1 MVLSQDYIPRI
12 ADVFVEQSLRRTG
25 ALLIEGPKGCG
36 KTATARHHAES
47 EIKVDID
54 PDVEISMGVDP
65 ALVLQGPTPR
75 VLDEW
80 QAQPKLWDVVRHEID
95 GRGQPGQFIL
105 TGSTAPA
112 EAVQGHSGAGRFSR
126 LTMHTMTLAESG
138 ESTGQA
144 SLLNMVKGEAPRVGK
159 TELTIHDLAERI
171 CRGGWPGF
179 LRLSVADAQAN
190 LRDYVRTIVELD
202 ISTPDKVKRNPARVL
217 RIMRSLARGIGTEM
231 STTAIATDAELHRE
245 TAIDYLDSLERI
257 FISQDQPAWSQ
268 SLRSRTPLRKAAK
281 RHFADPALAVAALQK
296 QPDDLLHD
304 FEFFGQLCE
313 SLVVHELRAL
323 TNEPVYHAR
332 LGDGTEVD
340 AITTLAGRTVL
351 VEIKLGH
358 HPNVVDGAAASLQK
372 FAAVMPEPAELLV
385 VTGGGMSYRRPD
397 GVNVIAIGALGR

>member
-1 MVLSQDYIPRI
+1 
-12 ADVFVEQSLRRTG
+12 
-25 ALLIEGPKGCG
+25 
-36 KTATARHHAES
+36 
-47 EIKVDID
+47 
-54 PDVEISMGVDP
+54 MGRCP
-65 ALVLQGPTPR
+65 
-75 VLDEW
+75 
-80 QAQPKLWDVVRHEID
+80 RHEID
-95 GRGQPGQFIL
+95 SCGLPGQFIL

-144 SLLNMVKGEAPRVGK
+144 SLTQMMRGSAQYVGN
-159 TELTIHDLAERI
+159 TGFTIHDLADRI

-179 LRLSVADAQAN
+179 VQLSVADAQAN

-202 ISTPDKVKRNPARVL
+202 ISTPDEVKRNPARVM
-217 RIMRSLARGIGTEM
+217 RVMRSLARGLGTEM
-231 STTAIATDAELHRE
+231 STTAISKDAELHRE
-245 TAIDYLDSLERI
+245 TTIDYLDSLERI

-281 RHFADPALAVAALQK
+281 RHFADPALAVAALHK

-304 FEFFGQLCE
+304 FEFFGQLFE

-332 LGDGTEVD
+332 LADGNEVD
-340 AITTLAGRTVL
+340 AITTVAGRTVL

-358 HPNVVDGAAASLQK
+358 HPDVVDAAAASLQK

-385 VTGGGMSYRRPD
+385 ITGGGMSYRRAD